1 MILYIIFFGLMC
13 LLQYWLSGRKSR
25 IPGLILP
32 TLSLILSIIIILS
45 FAAYSYDGT
54 SYSVTTVAY
63 ETIDDE
69 SGNVLSLAEETD
81 ASVGIIGGAD
91 GPTSVFV
98 SNPAGLLPVVMTFAV
113 ANIPTAVYLTI
124 YFIVRHN
131 KKHNTVNKTLIQ
143 DL

>member
-1 MILYIIFFGLMC
+1 MLLYIIFFGLMC

-32 TLSLILSIIIILS
+32 ALQVILSIIIILS
-45 FAAYSYDGT
+45 FAAYSYDGA
-54 SYSVTTVAY
+54 SYSITTVAY
-63 ETIDDE
+63 ETVEDE
-69 SGNVLSLAEETD
+69 SGNVLSITEAED

-91 GPTSVFV
+91 GPTSIFV
-98 SNPAGLLPVVMTFAV
+98 PGPDTLLMLVMAFAV
-113 ANIPTAVYLTI
+113 ANIPTAIYLAI
-124 YFIVRHN
+124 YSIVRHN